1 MGSLHTDNL
10 LGIFVQNQALVELE
24 LLEYADWDFKMV

>member
-1 MGSLHTDNL
+1 MGTLHTDNL

-24 LLEYADWDFKMV
+24 LLEYAD